1 MNFEIE
7 DTSIPEIK
15 IIHGKRFADERGY
28 FAETYKINDFK
39 LLGLPEFVQDNMSK
53 SSKGVIRGLHWQ
65 EEPHGQ
71 GKLVQ
76 CIKGTILDVAV
87 DIRKNSATYGQYVA
101 VPLDDKNL
109 KFLWVPT
116 GFAHGFQALEDD
128 TLVTYKVTNYWNSL
142 SERSLRY
149 SDPSIGI
156 TWNSI
161 DEVVSE
167 KDLGAPLFSEIY

>member
-28 FAETYKINDFK
+28 FSETYKVHDFQ
-39 LLGLPEFVQDNMSK
+39 LLGLPEFVQDNMSR

-65 EEPHGQ
+65 EEPYGQ

-76 CIKGTILDVAV
+76 CVKGAILDVAV
-87 DIRKNSATYGQYVA
+87 DVRKNSSSYGEHVA
-101 VPLDDKNL
+101 VQLDDKNL

-116 GFAHGFQALEDD
+116 GFAHGFQALADE
-128 TLVTYKVTNYWNSL
+128 TLVAYKVTNYWHKDSEKSL
-142 SERSLRY
+142 FY
-149 SDPSIGI
+149 G
-156 TWNSI
+156 
-161 DEVVSE
+161 DEVLKIEWPIKNAILSV
-167 KDLGAPLFSEIY
+167 KDQEADHFKNL